1 MPAGMGTQTG
11 PLVHV
16 TVQQP
21 LFDNQ
26 LVQQLLQMTGQVSQ
40 NAPWMLQSQMAQL
53 GAPQCHSPE
62 RTNSSSQA
70 LWQPP
75 LEPAVAAPF
84 GRAAGPGMMQP
95 VPPPTSAPPPWCT
108 ITSWGQQDTLEIESL
123 VGSAR

>member
-1 MPAGMGTQTG
+1 MGTQTG

-40 NAPWMLQSQMAQL
+40 NAPWMLQSQKAQL
-53 GAPQCHSPE
+53 GAPQYHSP
-62 RTNSSSQA
+62 
-70 LWQPP
+70 
-75 LEPAVAAPF
+75 VAAPF
-84 GRAAGPGMMQP
+84 RMMQP
-95 VPPPTSAPPPWCT
+95 APPPTVPPPWCT

>member
-53 GAPQCHSPE
+53 GAP
-62 RTNSSSQA
+62 
-70 LWQPP
+70 
-75 LEPAVAAPF
+75 
-84 GRAAGPGMMQP
+84 
-95 VPPPTSAPPPWCT
+95 PPTSVPPPWCT